1 MQKELSNFGDHAE
14 VTMQANASIP
24 EGMGV
29 HGYYHVECR
38 DADGNLKWNEEFPN
52 LVVAVGK
59 QLMLDTLLRTSGT
72 YTTVGPFLGLINNST
87 TYAAA
92 DTMTSKTWTEL
103 TTYTV
108 GGSAVRGTA
117 VFAASSSSGTTA
129 ISSSCTVPLTGYLF
143 ATRSIPSVIT
153 HLATPC
159 VTLFVILPAYSLI
172 ESSPYVHCA
181 LPLSSLVRLRS
192 GYSRLMP
199 EGRMICPFLKVKHL

>member
-14 VTMQANASIP
+14 ITMQANASIP

-29 HGYYHVECR
+29 DGYYHVECR
-38 DADGNLKWNEEFPN
+38 DAQGNLKWNEEFPN

-87 TYAAA
+87 TFAAA
-92 DTMTSKTWTEL
+92 DTMSSKTWTEL

-117 VFAASSSSGTTA
+117 VFAAASSTGTTPSNVTTSTA
-129 ISSSCTVPLTGYLF
+129 TAITYTMTGSATVYGCFLVTGTGAVSTISSTAGTLYSEGNFSTAKTVTTGDTVSVTYSTT
-143 ATRSIPSVIT
+143 ATS
-153 HLATPC
+153 
-159 VTLFVILPAYSLI
+159 
-172 ESSPYVHCA
+172 
-181 LPLSSLVRLRS
+181 
-192 GYSRLMP
+192 
-199 EGRMICPFLKVKHL
+199 